1 MLGAYHNCSRVFNLI
16 HTQPSEM
23 DGGYLTLKSRNLR
36 MKTFFFIYFIYLRE
50 KERVHVLEGEG
61 ESSEADPMQSI
72 EPNMV
77 LDPTTLRS

>member
-1 MLGAYHNCSRVFNLI
+1 MVFDAQHLDLFI
-16 HTQPSEM
+16 PSK
-23 DGGYLTLKSRNLR
+23 GCKTVTLYFS
-36 MKTFFFIYFIYLRE
+36 FFFLERIYFLKILSIYLRE